1 MARRWGTFNLVGIA
15 GFMLQFGVLTCL
27 TRVWGWHYV
36 AATVVAVEVAIVS
49 NYLAHAR
56 WTWSDRSGR
65 TRWERLARPL
75 RYQAA
80 TTVTMMLNVALTAV
94 FVSRAAVSPEAANV
108 AAVALCALVNFV
120 AADRLVF
127 PDPARTG

>member
-1 MARRWGTFNLVGIA
+1 MFNLVGCA
-15 GFMLQFGVLTCL
+15 GFILQIGVLACL
-27 TRVWGWHYV
+27 TRIWGWHYMV
-36 AATVVAVEVAIVS
+36 ATVVAVEVAIVS

-56 WTWSDRSGR
+56 WTWADRPGR
-65 TRWERLARPL
+65 TRRERLARPV

-80 TTVTMMLNVALTAV
+80 TALSMMLNLALTAA
-94 FVSRAAVSPEAANV
+94 FVSRVELSPEAANV
-108 AAVALCALVNFV
+108 AAVAVCALVNFA